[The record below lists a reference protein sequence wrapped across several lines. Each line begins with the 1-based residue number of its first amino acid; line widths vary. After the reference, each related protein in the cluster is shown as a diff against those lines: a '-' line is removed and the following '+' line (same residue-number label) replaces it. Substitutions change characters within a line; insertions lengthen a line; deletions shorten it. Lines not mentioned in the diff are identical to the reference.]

1 MRALIHMIEKCIH
14 AHDSFILV
22 NKTNIYQYLLEIC
35 IVGAGISGLFSALL
49 LKEAGI
55 KDVTIL
61 ESSDRVGG
69 RVYTTYFTDDP
80 NDDKRLYGE
89 LGANRFPIV
98 VGHPELSQQQLVYD
112 TITYL
117 NEYNKVDNPDSVM
130 TLIPFTTFDKN
141 ALYYF
146 NGKKD
151 ANGSII
157 TKSVAFGGAKPVD
170 LGYPDTIPE
179 KFLEMWDD
187 ALAPFFNLLDK
198 NFTNGI
204 EALKHYDKYSAY
216 TYLKEI
222 YFPSKL
228 PQSMA
233 PYDEVMK
240 AIEMNVLGTGIFTSY
255 GFVDLALNEYAFGS
269 PTLNIS
275 WKTIDKGMQRFPN
288 AFLPLIE
295 KEKFNLNYNSE
306 VYKLEAGANETVKV
320 FWKSGSKTYSDVFDR
335 VIVTAPLGNIY
346 HWDLPKAFTYTK
358 KRALRELTCL
368 NAARVFLQ
376 FKSRFWE
383 DSPLVTGAP
392 NTTTNLGIFGG
403 ASSTDLPI
411 RFVVYPSHYKGL
423 PKNSPALLLASY
435 VWDSSALKFDPYTP
449 DEYFDLALKDIVT
462 LHGDIAKTEWF
473 SGSDNN
479 IAFNW
484 AKYKHSIGGAFTMFT
499 AGQIDDLLG
508 ALMRPEISVHF
519 AGEHTDIQFGWM
531 VGALNSGVRVVK
543 EILEANGLNNQWA
556 KLKDSALLKYW
567 IEQHDFKGYH

>member
-1 MRALIHMIEKCIH
+1 MQGAITML
-14 AHDSFILV
+14 DILKEQV
-22 NKTNIYQYLLEIC
+22 KRTDDKVKRTASTNPR
-35 IVGAGISGLFSALL
+35 LFSALL

-117 NEYNKVDNPDSVM
+117 NEYNKVDNPD
-130 TLIPFTTFDKN
+130 N
-141 ALYYF
+141 
-146 NGKKD
+146 

-240 AIEMNVLGTGIFTSY
+240 AIEMNVLGT
-255 GFVDLALNEYAFGS
+255 
-269 PTLNIS
+269 
-275 WKTIDKGMQRFPN
+275 
-288 AFLPLIE
+288 
-295 KEKFNLNYNSE
+295 
-306 VYKLEAGANETVKV
+306 
-320 FWKSGSKTYSDVFDR
+320 
-335 VIVTAPLGNIY
+335 
-346 HWDLPKAFTYTK
+346 
-358 KRALRELTCL
+358 
-368 NAARVFLQ
+368 
-376 FKSRFWE
+376 
-383 DSPLVTGAP
+383 
-392 NTTTNLGIFGG
+392 
-403 ASSTDLPI
+403 
-411 RFVVYPSHYKGL
+411 
-423 PKNSPALLLASY
+423 
-435 VWDSSALKFDPYTP
+435 
-449 DEYFDLALKDIVT
+449 
-462 LHGDIAKTEWF
+462 
-473 SGSDNN
+473 
-479 IAFNW
+479 
-484 AKYKHSIGGAFTMFT
+484 
-499 AGQIDDLLG
+499 
-508 ALMRPEISVHF
+508 
-519 AGEHTDIQFGWM
+519 
-531 VGALNSGVRVVK
+531 
-543 EILEANGLNNQWA
+543 
-556 KLKDSALLKYW
+556 
-567 IEQHDFKGYH
+567 